1 MNLVRILA
9 HHSKRSIRTLRK
21 IVFGM
26 AAHEI
31 VLYTVRLR
39 TDMERL
45 FILVTAGDLIGL
57 PVLPPYYTLRLLPYM
72 VPQLSSW
79 KRQMLRERDF
89 VEAEGLDL
97 LG

>member
-9 HHSKRSIRTLRK
+9 HHSKWSIRMLRK
-21 IVFGM
+21 IAYGM
-26 AAHEI
+26 TAHEI

-39 TDMERL
+39 TDMECL

>member
-1 MNLVRILA
+1 LLPVEVIFSTTWAMSQGARNCPFL
-9 HHSKRSIRTLRK
+9 T
-21 IVFGM
+21 
-26 AAHEI
+26 
-31 VLYTVRLR
+31 
-39 TDMERL
+39 
-45 FILVTAGDLIGL
+45 LIGL

-79 KRQMLRERDF
+79 KRQLLREGDI

>member
-1 MNLVRILA
+1 
-9 HHSKRSIRTLRK
+9 
-21 IVFGM
+21 
-26 AAHEI
+26 
-31 VLYTVRLR
+31 
-39 TDMERL
+39 MEHL
-45 FILVTAGDLIGL
+45 FILVIAGDLIGL